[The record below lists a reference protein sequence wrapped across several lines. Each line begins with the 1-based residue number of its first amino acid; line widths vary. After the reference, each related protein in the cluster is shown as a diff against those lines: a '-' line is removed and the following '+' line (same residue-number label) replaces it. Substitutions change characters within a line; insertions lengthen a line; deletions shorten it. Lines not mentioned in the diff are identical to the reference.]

1 MQFTNLIFL
10 TFLAGLFTTEVFALK
25 SHCTNYFCNG
35 KNAHMPWC
43 VRAQGFEMRDLD
55 ELSDSLAARWK
66 NIEVDDDWNIRV
78 KCVWDGWEAV
88 GDRATVCEDVADEE
102 MDWMNVLLTYDVY

>member
-35 KNAHMPWC
+35 KNAHMPCTCQVQRYNKKGHMTWVDEKGAC
-43 VRAQGFEMRDLD
+43 GHKDL
-55 ELSDSLAARWK
+55 R
-66 NIEVDDDWNIRV
+66 
-78 KCVWDGWEAV
+78 
-88 GDRATVCEDVADEE
+88 CE
-102 MDWMNVLLTYDVY
+102 T